1 MRPLSIFLTEYGYTQ
16 TAETGTY
23 PRLLSTIA
31 DRDTCPH
38 RAQAMPPL
46 LSSFFV
52 LVRGYDPSRA
62 SVGDSD
68 RGRAGGDGGQNTAVL
83 LHVDDGRARGGGR
96 AARGASRHTSE
107 GDGAPV
113 GEGDEASALREVL
126 DDPLRVLLAERGL
139 AGERVRDRLAGGVV
153 DDRRRPAGARR
164 RGHGHGDRVS
174 GADRDAREVVRKV
187 GEPLEPG

>member
-1 MRPLSIFLTEYGYTQ
+1 MDTHGQHRHEHTRACFQQSRIVTLVP
-16 TAETGTY
+16 TG
-23 PRLLSTIA
+23 PR
-31 DRDTCPH
+31 RCPH
-38 RAQAMPPL
+38 CYPVSVA
-46 LSSFFV
+46 
-52 LVRGYDPSRA
+52 LVHEYDPSRA
-62 SVGDSD
+62 GVGDRD

-96 AARGASRHTSE
+96 AARRASRHTSE

-139 AGERVRDRLAGGVV
+139 AGERVRDRLPGGVV